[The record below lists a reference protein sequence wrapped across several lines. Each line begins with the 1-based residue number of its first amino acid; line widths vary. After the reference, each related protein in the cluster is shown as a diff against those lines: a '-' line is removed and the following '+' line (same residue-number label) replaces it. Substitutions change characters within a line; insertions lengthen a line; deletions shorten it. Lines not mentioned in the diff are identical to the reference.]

1 MVDYFDFLKNGI
13 CFHSSLSDIDYCRYY
28 RLVLAEIKRV
38 GINACIT
45 AVIPPCPGRPCFLRE
60 RGGALC
66 MCSVTH
72 LKKRRC
78 FLIFRSAGILL
89 PLAACL
95 TSATPSG
102 SKPIINTARSSAAS
116 AEFRRNG
123 IFRNTPFLKLG
134 HRTHT
139 QRSPSLTKETGPAGA
154 GRHDGCDSGVYPHP
168 P

>member
-1 MVDYFDFLKNGI
+1 
-13 CFHSSLSDIDYCRYY
+13 
-28 RLVLAEIKRV
+28 
-38 GINACIT
+38 
-45 AVIPPCPGRPCFLRE
+45 
-60 RGGALC
+60 

-139 QRSPSLTKETGPAGA
+139 QRSPSPRKETGPAGA

-168 P
+168 LNFRQNKPII